1 MNDDRELLKKR
12 FAELAKKSYNQGCFT
27 FTDFLGLAEQS
38 AFSEILREIFGIP
51 YTVYGGADGAER
63 VIIRFGS
70 PDELGYEMPFPIKV
84 LHSVPT
90 AGAYSEKLS
99 HRDFL
104 GTVLGLGIDR
114 RCVGDIVLRDG
125 GAYIFVKD
133 EVADFIADNLTRARH
148 TPLSTKIVDA
158 LPEGELYKTELRRVQ
173 ANGERLDALI
183 AKLYSLSR
191 EDAQALFSKKLVF
204 ASGRC
209 IESTS
214 YVPKEGEVISVR
226 GTGRFIYRGYDSLT
240 KKGKLNINLEVYC

>member
-12 FAELAKKSYNQGCFT
+12 FVELAKKSYNAGYFT

-38 AFSEILREIFGIP
+38 AFAEISREIFGIP
-51 YTVYGGADGAER
+51 YTAFGGAEGAER

-70 PDELGYEMPFPIKV
+70 PEEFGYEADFPIKI

-90 AGAYSEKLS
+90 AGSFSEKLT

-133 EVADFIADNLTRARH
+133 EVADFIADGLTRARH
-148 TPLSTKIVDA
+148 TPLSTKIVEA
-158 LPEGELYKTELRRVQ
+158 LPEGDLYKTELRRVQ

-191 EDAQALFSKKLVF
+191 EDAQNLFAKKLVY

-214 YVPKEGEVISVR
+214 YIPKTGEVISVR

-240 KKGKLNINLEVYC
+240 KKGKLNITLEVYC

>member
-12 FAELAKKSYNQGCFT
+12 FAELAKKSYNQGYFT

-214 YVPKEGEVISVR
+214 YIPKEGEVISVR